1 MTGNALYLFGPKNKF
16 RTFCNE
22 VRKNKYFQGM
32 IYHMIGLNTL
42 LIALDEPIL
51 ADTF

>member
-1 MTGNALYLFGPKNKF
+1 MVGNALYLFGPKNKF
-16 RTFCNE
+16 RIFCND

-51 ADTF
+51 EDVF